1 MATRRQPL
9 IPGWLIPGISA
20 ATLVVAVA
28 LAAFLALWWNA
39 PQGDWVAV
47 WQDSYLWHVVRFSF
61 WQAFLSALLSVVP
74 AIFLARA
81 LYRRRFPGRQV
92 LLRLCA
98 MTLILPV
105 LVAVFGILSVYGR
118 QGWLA
123 SLWQSL
129 GLEWTFSPYG
139 LQGILLAHVFFNLPM
154 ASRLLL
160 QALENIPGEQ
170 RQLAAQLGMRGW
182 HFFRFVEW
190 PWLRRQI
197 PPVAALIF
205 MLCFASFATVLSLGG
220 GPQATTIELAIY
232 QALSYDYDP
241 ARAAMLAL
249 IQMVCCLGLV
259 LLSQRLSKAI
269 APGTTLLQGWRD
281 PDDRLHS
288 RICDTALIVLALL
301 LLLPPLLAVIVDG
314 VNRQLPEVL
323 AQPVLWQ
330 ALWTSLRIA
339 LAAGVLCVVLTMMLL
354 WSSRELRARQKML
367 AGQALEM
374 SGMLILAMP
383 GIVLATGFFL
393 LLNNTIG
400 LPQSADGIV
409 IFTNALMAIP
419 YALKV
424 LENPMRDIT
433 ARYSMLC
440 QSLGIEGWSRLKV
453 VELRAL
459 KRPLAQAL
467 AFACVLSIGDFGV
480 VALFGNDDFRTLPFY
495 LYQQIG
501 SYRSQDG
508 AVTALILLLLC
519 FLLFTVI
526 EKYRGEM
533 LKLTDITWLYHHLPM
548 RFSLTVERGEQVAIL
563 GPSGAGKS
571 TLLNLIAGFLTP
583 ASGLLTLDG
592 VDHTTTPPSRR
603 PVSMLFQENNLFS
616 HLTVAQNI
624 GLGLNPGLKLNAAQQ
639 KKMHAIAHQMGI
651 DNLMARLPGELSG
664 GQRQRVA
671 LARCLVREQPIL
683 LLDEPFSALDPAL
696 RQEMLT
702 LVSTSCQQ
710 QKMTLL
716 MVSHSMEDAARIAT
730 RSVVVADGRI
740 AWQGKT
746 DELLSGKASAS
757 ALLGIK
763 G

>member
-1 MATRRQPL
+1 VGKRVATRRQPL
-9 IPGWLIPGISA
+9 IAGWLLPGLTA
-20 ATLVVAVA
+20 AALMVAVA
-28 LAAFLALWWNA
+28 LSAFLALWQSA
-39 PQGDWVAV
+39 PLSGLYDFLA
-47 WQDSYLWHVVRFSF
+47 DSYLWHVVRFSF

-81 LYRRRFPGRQV
+81 LYRRRFPGRLL

-123 SLWQSL
+123 TLFHGL
-129 GLEWTFSPYG
+129 GLNWRFSPYG

-160 QALENIPGEQ
+160 QSLEQIPGEQ

-182 HFFRFVEW
+182 AFFRFVEW

-197 PPVAALIF
+197 PAVAALIF

-232 QALSYDYDP
+232 QALSFDFDP
-241 ARAAMLAL
+241 PRAAMLAL
-249 IQMVCCLGLV
+249 IQMICCLGLV
-259 LLSQRLSKAI
+259 LLSKHMSKAF
-269 APGTTLLQGWRD
+269 APGSHQIAGWRN
-281 PDDRLHS
+281 PEDRLMS
-288 RICDTALIVLALL
+288 RLADIALIALALL
-301 LLLPPLLAVIVDG
+301 LLLPPLLAVIVEG
-314 VNRQLPEVL
+314 LNLSLMKVL

-330 ALWTSLRIA
+330 AVWTSLRIA
-339 LAAGVLCVVLTMMLL
+339 IGAGLLCVVLTMMLL
-354 WSSRELRARQKML
+354 WSSRELRARQQVM
-367 AGQALEM
+367 AGQALEL

-393 LLNNTIG
+393 LLNNSVG
-400 LPQSADGIV
+400 LPASADGIV

-424 LENPMRDIT
+424 LENPMRDVA
-433 ARYSMLC
+433 ARYTLLC
-440 QSLGIEGWSRLKV
+440 QSLGMAGLQRLRV

-526 EKYRGEM
+526 EK
-533 LKLTDITWLYHHLPM
+533 
-548 RFSLTVERGEQVAIL
+548 
-563 GPSGAGKS
+563 
-571 TLLNLIAGFLTP
+571 
-583 ASGLLTLDG
+583 
-592 VDHTTTPPSRR
+592 
-603 PVSMLFQENNLFS
+603 
-616 HLTVAQNI
+616 
-624 GLGLNPGLKLNAAQQ
+624 
-639 KKMHAIAHQMGI
+639 
-651 DNLMARLPGELSG
+651 LPG
-664 GQRQRVA
+664 RHA
-671 LARCLVREQPIL
+671 
-683 LLDEPFSALDPAL
+683 
-696 RQEMLT
+696 
-702 LVSTSCQQ
+702 
-710 QKMTLL
+710 
-716 MVSHSMEDAARIAT
+716 
-730 RSVVVADGRI
+730 
-740 AWQGKT
+740 KT
-746 DELLSGKASAS
+746 D
-757 ALLGIK
+757 
-763 G
+763 

>member
-1 MATRRQPL
+1 MR
-9 IPGWLIPGISA
+9 
-20 ATLVVAVA
+20 
-28 LAAFLALWWNA
+28 LA
-39 PQGDWVAV
+39 
-47 WQDSYLWHVVRFSF
+47 
-61 WQAFLSALLSVVP
+61 
-74 AIFLARA
+74 
-81 LYRRRFPGRQV
+81 
-92 LLRLCA
+92 LRLCA

-123 SLWQSL
+123 SLCQSL

-220 GPQATTIELAIY
+220 GPQATYYRAGY
-232 QALSYDYDP
+232 LSGTKGARLRYLP
-241 ARAAMLAL
+241 ARRCWRCSRWCVAF
-249 IQMVCCLGLV
+249 GLV

-269 APGTTLLQGWRD
+269 SAPGTTLLQGWRD

-288 RICDTALIVLALL
+288 RICDTVLIVLALL

-383 GIVLATGFFL
+383 DVLATGFFL

-409 IFTNALMAIP
+409 VSANASSAIP

-467 AFACVLSIGDFGV
+467 AFACVL
-480 VALFGNDDFRTLPFY
+480 
-495 LYQQIG
+495 
-501 SYRSQDG
+501 
-508 AVTALILLLLC
+508 
-519 FLLFTVI
+519 
-526 EKYRGEM
+526 
-533 LKLTDITWLYHHLPM
+533 
-548 RFSLTVERGEQVAIL
+548 
-563 GPSGAGKS
+563 
-571 TLLNLIAGFLTP
+571 
-583 ASGLLTLDG
+583 
-592 VDHTTTPPSRR
+592 
-603 PVSMLFQENNLFS
+603 
-616 HLTVAQNI
+616 
-624 GLGLNPGLKLNAAQQ
+624 
-639 KKMHAIAHQMGI
+639 
-651 DNLMARLPGELSG
+651 
-664 GQRQRVA
+664 
-671 LARCLVREQPIL
+671 
-683 LLDEPFSALDPAL
+683 
-696 RQEMLT
+696 
-702 LVSTSCQQ
+702 
-710 QKMTLL
+710 
-716 MVSHSMEDAARIAT
+716 
-730 RSVVVADGRI
+730 
-740 AWQGKT
+740 
-746 DELLSGKASAS
+746 
-757 ALLGIK
+757 
-763 G
+763 